1 MIKKKLLPLY
11 NDTMNELFSAGRFSK
26 SEIAQFRLK
35 VIEFSKKYGIKA
47 AQDAFGISRSTIFRW
62 RRCLKDSQG
71 RLDSL
76 IPKSRRPRRVRSM
89 KVNSEIVA
97 FIRELREKHPR
108 IGKEKIKKFLDE
120 YCSKRGIKSVSV
132 STIGK
137 VIKRY
142 DLTFAPSKLNYHN
155 PQSGW
160 ARRKVNYKSKVRHS
174 PKSTEPGYIEIDT
187 ITKFIQGI
195 KRYILNAI
203 DISGK
208 FQFAYEFKTLNSR
221 NTVIFFKKLETVYPC
236 ETGIK
241 VVQTDNGPEFQGEF
255 DEYLKKRNIKHNFI
269 YPRCPRING
278 FIERANRTLQEEFI
292 DMHLN
297 LLLEDIDEFN
307 RKLMDY
313 LLWYNTERP
322 HKSLN
327 NLTPIDFLLKCYPK
341 SHIYVTYTAP

>member
-1 MIKKKLLPLY
+1 MLFKKLLPMY
-11 NDTMNELFSAGRFSK
+11 NATMERLIRASRFSK
-26 SEIAQFRLK
+26 SEEAQFRLK
-35 VIEFSKKYGIKA
+35 VTEFSEKHGVRLA
-47 AQDAFGISRSTIFRW
+47 VEAFGVPRATIYRW

-71 RLDSL
+71 KLDSL
-76 IPKSRRPRRVRSM
+76 IPKSRRPKRVRTM

-97 FIRELREKHPR
+97 FIRDIREKHPR
-108 IGKEKIKKFLDE
+108 IGKEKIKKFLDK
-120 YCSKRGIKSVSV
+120 YCDKRGTRTISP

-142 DLTFAPSKLNYHN
+142 DLTFNPSKLNYHN
-155 PQSGW
+155 PQGGW
-160 ARRKVNYKSKVRHS
+160 ATRKVNYKSKVRHS

-208 FQFAYEFKTLNSR
+208 FQFAYAFRALSSR
-221 NTVIFFKKLETVYPC
+221 NTVTFFKKLESVYPY
-236 ETGIK
+236 ETGIH
-241 VVQTDNGPEFQGEF
+241 VVQTDNGPEYSGEF
-255 DEYLKKRNIKHNFI
+255 EKYLKKRNIKHNFI

-292 DMHLN
+292 DTHLN
-297 LLLEDIDEFN
+297 LLAEDIDGFN

-313 LLWYNTERP
+313 LVWYNTERP

-341 SHIYVTYTAP
+341 SHIYVTYTPT

>member
-1 MIKKKLLPLY
+1 MIKKKLRLLY

-26 SEIAQFRLK
+26 SEIAQNRLK
-35 VIEFSKKYGIKA
+35 VVEFSKKYGVKA
-47 AQDAFGISRSTIFRW
+47 SQDAFGISRSTIFRW

-89 KVNSEIVA
+89 KVNSETVA
-97 FIRELREKHPR
+97 FIRDIREEHPR

-120 YCSKRGIKSVSV
+120 YCSKRGIKTVSV

-160 ARRKVNYKSKVRHS
+160 ATRKVNYKNKVKHS
-174 PKSTEPGYIEIDT
+174 PKYKEMGYIEIDT

-208 FQFAYEFKTLNSR
+208 VQFAYEFRTLSSR
-221 NTVIFFKKLETVYPC
+221 NTVAFFKKLETVYPY
-236 ETGIK
+236 ESGIK
-241 VVQTDNGPEFQGEF
+241 VVQTDNGPEFRGEF

-269 YPRCPRING
+269 YPRCPRVNG
-278 FIERANRTLQEEFI
+278 YIERANRTLQEEFI
-292 DMHLN
+292 DLHLN
-297 LLLEDIDEFN
+297 LLAEDIDKFN
-307 RKLMDY
+307 RRLIDY

-327 NLTPIDFLLKCYPK
+327 NLTPIDYLLKYYPE
-341 SHIYVTYTAP
+341 SQMYVTCTTS